1 MSTIIATTLSN
12 GSVSVPTATVVNGSA
27 KAWISVNQTGTPA
40 IRNSFNVSS
49 ITDLSV
55 GETVVTY
62 SSAMASANFAVVVSG
77 NPYNF
82 GGSTGGAQSAG
93 NARAGGTK
101 TASRHTIDL
110 RNNPNVNTDND
121 DAASAVLGDLA

>member
-12 GSVSVPTATVVNGSA
+12 GSVSVPTATVANGSA

>member
-1 MSTIIATTLSN
+1 MSSIRATTISDLA
-12 GSVSVPTATVVNGSA
+12 GTGPATLTKQSAA

-93 NARAGGTK
+93 NGRAGGTK